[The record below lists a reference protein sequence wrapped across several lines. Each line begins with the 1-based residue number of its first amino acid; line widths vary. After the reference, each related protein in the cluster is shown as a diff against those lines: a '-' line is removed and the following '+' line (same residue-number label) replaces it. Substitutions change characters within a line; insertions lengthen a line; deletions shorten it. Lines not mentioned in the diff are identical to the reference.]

1 MNNRHITKQEELV
14 FTIQSLAHSINI
26 NGGCV
31 FCNNSGHTDQ
41 LSVTIAE
48 NKVNYDVKLYRVDYL
63 YYGHDLASSVEEFEE
78 VIDRLK
84 IELERW
90 V

>member
-1 MNNRHITKQEELV
+1 MKNRYITKQEELV

-31 FCNNSGHTDQ
+31 ILENAGHTNQ
-41 LSVTIAE
+41 LSVTIC
-48 NKVNYDVKLYRVDYL
+48 KDKDNYGFITHQALFL
-63 YYGHDLASSVEEFEE
+63 YYGGGYVSSIEEFEE